1 MSEVFLSLEVFL
13 RKKICMEMKKK
24 IERFSDTST
33 TAGLL
38 SLSPLASKRS
48 CEAISTPLICSKNF
62 FFFSQIFQVDLKPTA
77 DVFYS
82 SYMQAVKRQD

>member
-1 MSEVFLSLEVFL
+1 MHGNE
-13 RKKICMEMKKK
+13 KKI
-24 IERFSDTST
+24 IERFSDVT
-33 TAGLL
+33 TVGLL

-62 FFFSQIFQVDLKPTA
+62 FLFFSQIVQVDLKPTA

-82 SYMQAVKRQD
+82 SYMQVVA